1 MTKGA
6 NLVRYLPQVH
16 DISFLKK
23 IIESLREEMIRLG
36 IQEGLSSEKTI
47 KVSQELDF
55 FISKY
60 QNLK

>member
-1 MTKGA
+1 V
-6 NLVRYLPQVH
+6 NYLPQTH

-23 IIESLREEMIRLG
+23 TIESLREEMIRLG
-36 IQEGLSSEKTI
+36 IQEGLSSENTI
-47 KVSQELDF
+47 RKSQELDF